1 METIIQENQQV
12 NRRRRGRPEV
22 KVEWPTGE
30 FTVED
35 ISNSLNRSLTKV
47 AIQLKINKAR
57 ASGLLELVGKQPSSN
72 GRPRLIYKANTE
84 EGAPVQEEILTQEE
98 PLVEEDIF

>member
-1 METIIQENQQV
+1 METIIQENQHT

-22 KVEWPTGE
+22 KVQWPTGE

-47 AIQLKINKAR
+47 AIQLKINKAC
-57 ASGLLELVGKQPSSN
+57 ASGQLEKVGKQPSLN
-72 GRPRLIYKANTE
+72 GRPRLTYKVNTQE
-84 EGAPVQEEILTQEE
+84 KPLVQEQ